1 MSSAFLHSECEGLK
15 GVPNTCPGCAGNYEA
30 VEPAL
35 ASLEALGPALESHL
49 QLLLP
54 ALVRLICPGARP

>member
-1 MSSAFLHSECEGLK
+1 M
-15 GVPNTCPGCAGNYEA
+15 
-30 VEPAL
+30 EPAL

-54 ALVRLICPGARP
+54 ALVRLICPGAHTLQIFLII

>member
-1 MSSAFLHSECEGLK
+1 
-15 GVPNTCPGCAGNYEA
+15 

-54 ALVRLICPGARP
+54 ALVRLICPGALNLLTTILTS